1 METEEQLMGTINLTF
16 SKIKKIH
23 CAKNKV
29 FPLRISS
36 VNVTSPQFPLYM
48 VTFIEKTLNGKFFVQ
63 WLSPQYIQN
72 CNQLSSVRATIPLIY
87 GVFGQ
92 EMTRRY
98 DKMFQFS
105 SMEEFTCA
113 LFKDFEQTY
122 CTILSRYITTIDL
135 ETQHN
140 FYDSTFR

>member
-1 METEEQLMGTINLTF
+1 ME
-16 SKIKKIH
+16 S
-23 CAKNKV
+23 
-29 FPLRISS
+29 
-36 VNVTSPQFPLYM
+36 
-48 VTFIEKTLNGKFFVQ
+48 FFVQ

-72 CNQLSSVRATIPLIY
+72 YNQLSSVRATIPLIY

-113 LFKDFEQTY
+113 LFKDFEQIYRIFIARIGRLLLWNMFMKTGGL
-122 CTILSRYITTIDL
+122 TR
-135 ETQHN
+135 
-140 FYDSTFR
+140 